1 MGIVTIP
8 GVMMRAILD
17 NTDIEQ
23 AARLQMFAVFIT
35 SASNALSCMVATHLA
50 LMVCVDSEHRIRL
63 ERIDMRRHVL
73 CHACS
78 NIIEAAVGIAGRTG
92 TFAISRIK
100 TPRIILGVRISTGSR
115 PNSAASERT
124 RLLLT

>member
-8 GVMMRAILD
+8 GVMMRAILN

-23 AARLQMFAVFIT
+23 AARLQMFAVFIIF
-35 SASNALSCMVATHLA
+35 ASNALSCIVATHLA

-78 NIIEAAVGIAGRTG
+78 IITEAAVGIAGRAG
-92 TFAISRIK
+92 TFAISSIK
-100 TPRIILGVRISTGSR
+100 TPRIMLGVRIGTGSR
-115 PNSAASERT
+115 PNSAASER
-124 RLLLT
+124 LLT

>member
-23 AARLQMFAVFIT
+23 AARLQMFAVFIV
-35 SASNALSCMVATHLA
+35 SASNALSCIVATHLA
-50 LMVCVDSEHRIRL
+50 LMVCVDSKHRIRL

-78 NIIEAAVGIAGRTG
+78 SAVDAVVSIAVRTG
-92 TFAISRIK
+92 IFAIASIDHLVQGMRVSN
-100 TPRIILGVRISTGSR
+100 GGHA
-115 PNSAASERT
+115 NSVSERT